1 MQSDGNMVVYSTDR
15 QVMWTTHTPGHDG
28 AHFEMQDD
36 GNLVIY
42 DSAGSAI
49 WDSNTQEIVQIYD
62 RPLLWNHFSNP
73 DENRSSIRQASTEGF
88 SYDEDA
94 FGRAIG
100 KQKKIDAMELRLLE
114 DGNVVLERLS
124 GEGSDKIVWST
135 ET

>member
-1 MQSDGNMVVYSTDR
+1 
-15 QVMWTTHTPGHDG
+15 MWTTHTPGHDG

-100 KQKKIDAMELRLLE
+100 KQKKVPYTRVNLWFLLKVNVR
-114 DGNVVLERLS
+114 DGGLVLPINPS
-124 GEGSDKIVWST
+124 
-135 ET
+135 